1 MDFILLPNFEIVSQ
15 LFVGLEFTEAKIWDE
30 EILFLYI
37 SLLREF
43 IGLSKFLSY
52 FQWRDFIFGQE
63 HILGNK
69 CLFRLNSSN
78 ALLKKA
84 SNLSIAFWTL
94 KKKLLGESE
103 IEKLYLFTSDSLNFY
118 WTILSSTVLLR
129 GFEHSMRVVDKINI
143 EKRDPIYKWIDGESY
158 PEIYEKHQGVKLK
171 EYRIAE
177 NLSICFEMISLF
189 ILTQFIFSNQ
199 STNNTELPSSLY
211 SKESYIKIAKFF
223 QRNSATLI
231 RILSLLANEKSNS
244 NYNSANLPVPFEMF
258 FDKVFVCCNEMEQ
271 DEDENKNSDINTV
284 KMEKYFSSKN
294 QTGQVENKMKRNRIK
309 LSEFTID
316 AFNYHVVTDSSG
328 EIQLC
333 ILLNSGSTVINHNV
347 LDDYY
352 LVSNIHGN
360 SASERI
366 SYYLS
371 NKVIHSIDFDQN
383 ELANSI
389 NNAKGDIFEIISERE
404 EIVNSEEARNIII
417 SNSSNL
423 NLYFTRPVEYL
434 FIRDSYQCNIYCLD
448 LIANIHIENCQ
459 ELFVHVDCMFA
470 NLVNCEKVSIFLHSQ
485 FSPLL
490 RNSNDI
496 SVGPYN
502 IHCINRK
509 TSYILSYENNLL
521 TQSWRFPINFSSSF
535 NIVKPEKLY
544 MVELFD
550 TKHEIITVKS
560 GELPKFPLP
569 SNYYE
574 NFASRL
580 QFLEL
585 VRNLEPSSQEEIVNQ
600 FVSWIYNNYH

>member
-1 MDFILLPNFEIVSQ
+1 MNFILLPNFEIVSQ
-15 LFVGLEFTEAKIWDE
+15 LYVGLEFTEAKFWDE

-69 CLFRLNSSN
+69 CLFRLDSSN

-94 KKKLLGESE
+94 KKKLLGQSE

-118 WTILSSTVLLR
+118 WMNLSSTVLLR
-129 GFEHSMRVVDKINI
+129 GFEHSMRVINKINR
-143 EKRDPIYKWIDGESY
+143 EKRDPIYKWIDGESC
-158 PEIYEKHQGVKLK
+158 PEIYEKHQGGKFK
-171 EYRIAE
+171 EYRMAE
-177 NLSICFEMISLF
+177 NLSICFEMVSLF

-199 STNNTELPSSLY
+199 STNNTELSSSLY
-211 SKESYIKIAKFF
+211 SKESYITIAKFF

-244 NYNSANLPVPFEMF
+244 DYNSMNVPVPFEMF
-258 FDKVFVCCNEMEQ
+258 FDKVFIYSNDMEQ
-271 DEDENKNSDINTV
+271 DEDENKNFDLNI
-284 KMEKYFSSKN
+284 KKLEKYFSSKDEN
-294 QTGQVENKMKRNRIK
+294 GQDEKKMKGNSIR
-309 LSEFTID
+309 LSEFTIN

-333 ILLNSGSTVINHNV
+333 ILLNSGSTIINHNV

-352 LVSNIHGN
+352 LVNNTHGN
-360 SASERI
+360 GASERI
-366 SYYLS
+366 SYYFS
-371 NKVIHSIDFDQN
+371 NKIIHSIDFDQN

-389 NNAKGDIFEIISERE
+389 NDVKGDIFEIISERE

-434 FIRDSYQCNIYCLD
+434 FIRDCNQCNIYCLD
-448 LIANIHIENCQ
+448 LISNIHIENCQ
-459 ELFVHVDCMFA
+459 EIFIHVDCMFA
-470 NLVNCEKVSIFLHSQ
+470 TLVNCEKVSIFLHSQ

-496 SVGPYN
+496 SIGPYN

-521 TQSWRFPINFSSSF
+521 TESWRFPVSFSSSF
-535 NIVKPEKLY
+535 NMVKPEKLY

-550 TKHEIITVKS
+550 TKHEIITMNS

-569 SNYYE
+569 SDYYE
-574 NFASRL
+574 NFTNRL

-585 VRNLEPSSQEEIVNQ
+585 VRNLEPSSQEEIVKQ
-600 FVSWIYNNYH
+600 FVSWICNN